1 MGKKELSVAFL
12 LALRS
17 LQRGNRSST
26 ALTILIIGMCFT
38 NMIFLPSLFSGI
50 ENSITNQLVDYE
62 VGNVLV
68 SPELGSGDQYVNN
81 LSDTLALINGMPGVE
96 RATPHISEGA
106 TLLYRQRVLSVSV
119 RAIEPDDERY
129 ISPLYTKMVAGSY
142 LGDTDTGEVI
152 IGQPVAGN
160 PAIRAE
166 DEYQPS
172 LGGVRVGDSITI
184 KFANGYTKDY
194 RVKGIYFT
202 GWTEADSAVYVS
214 WTDMEN
220 VLNEHPLDYANDI
233 TVKVAPGYSETFV
246 KNELQQ
252 YGVSERV
259 QTTTD
264 LLSKS
269 LGQAFQSFAIINL
282 VSLIVS
288 IIITTVVLFI
298 VITIKTLNNRR
309 QIGILKAI
317 GVDKEVIMHS
327 YGFQVMIL
335 AVMGIVLGIV
345 LTMLLAIYMSYHPIV
360 TPAWSA
366 TLALTPLDLAIN
378 SLILFVA
385 AMVAGYVPAYQ
396 VSRED
401 IQNAM
406 RA

>member
-1 MGKKELSVAFL
+1 MGKKELKVAFL

-17 LQRGNRSST
+17 LQRGSRSSVI
-26 ALTILIIGMCFT
+26 LTILIVGMCFT
-38 NMIFLPSLFSGI
+38 NMIFLPSLFNGI
-50 ENSITNQLVDYE
+50 EQSITSQLVDYE

-68 SPELGSGDQYVNN
+68 SPELGSGNQYVTN
-81 LSDTLALINGMPGVE
+81 LSDTLGLINGMPGVE

-106 TLLYRQRVLSVSV
+106 TLKYRDRILGVSV
-119 RAIEPDDERY
+119 RAITPDDEKY
-129 ISPLYTKMVAGSY
+129 VSPLYTKMIAGNY
-142 LGDTDTGEVI
+142 LGNTDTGEVI
-152 IGQPVAGN
+152 IGKPVAGN
-160 PAIRAE
+160 PAIRQE

-184 KFANGYTKDY
+184 DYANGYTKNY
-194 RVKGIYFT
+194 VVKGIYST

-214 WTDMEN
+214 WTDMEQ
-220 VLNEHPLDYANDI
+220 VLGHQPLDYADDI
-233 TVKVAPGYSETFV
+233 TVKTAPGYSEDFV
-246 KNELQQ
+246 KDELTS
-252 YGVSERV
+252 YGVSDQV
-259 QTTTD
+259 QTTGD
-264 LLSKS
+264 LLAKS
-269 LGQAFQSFAIINL
+269 LGTAFQSFAIINL

-298 VITIKTLNNRR
+298 VITIKTLNSRK

-327 YGFQVMIL
+327 YVFQVMIL
-335 AVMGIVLGIV
+335 AVLGIILGII
-345 LTMLLAIYMSYHPIV
+345 LTSLLAVYMALHPIV

-366 TLALTPLDLAIN
+366 TLYLTPMDLFTN
-378 SLILFVA
+378 SLILFIA

-401 IQNAM
+401 IQSAM